1 MPDTDLCWWS
11 ATELAQ
17 AVRRRHVSPVEVVD
31 LLLRRIER
39 LNPRLNAF
47 LLVTA
52 DLAREQAREAE
63 RALAA
68 GDEVGPLHGVPLAYK
83 DLYATAGIRTTAGS
97 LILRDWVPS
106 EDAAAIAR
114 LRAAGAICLGKLNT
128 VEFAYGATGANPHY
142 GNCHNPWDTARM
154 PGGSSSGAGAAV
166 STGLCYG
173 ALGSDTGGSIRIPAA
188 FCGIVGIKPTYGRVS
203 RVGVVTLAWS
213 MDHVGPLAR
222 TVADA
227 ALLLQAIAGH
237 DPRDPASSRRAVPEY
252 RAALDQGVRGL
263 RVGVVRRHFF
273 DRLDPAVAAA
283 CQHALETFRGL
294 GATVVEVDI
303 PHLREAGPIS
313 TAMIFAEASS
323 YHERWFPARAAEYS
337 AEVRERL
344 LLGRTISA
352 LDYLRAQRARRLL
365 IEEFRAALSQAD
377 VLAAPTVAF
386 PPPRFDEPTVDVG
399 SRREDTAL
407 AVVQLTRPHNV
418 AGLPTLA
425 LPVGF
430 TPGGLPVGMQL
441 AGRPWE
447 EATVLRVGQA
457 YEQATDWHRRRPP
470 V

>member
-128 VEFAYGATGANPHY
+128 VEFAYGATGANPPY
-142 GNCHNPWDTARM
+142 GTCHNPWDTARM

-252 RAALDQGVRGL
+252 RAALDQGVRG
-263 RVGVVRRHFF
+263 
-273 DRLDPAVAAA
+273 
-283 CQHALETFRGL
+283 
-294 GATVVEVDI
+294 
-303 PHLREAGPIS
+303 
-313 TAMIFAEASS
+313 
-323 YHERWFPARAAEYS
+323 
-337 AEVRERL
+337 
-344 LLGRTISA
+344 
-352 LDYLRAQRARRLL
+352 
-365 IEEFRAALSQAD
+365 
-377 VLAAPTVAF
+377 
-386 PPPRFDEPTVDVG
+386 
-399 SRREDTAL
+399 
-407 AVVQLTRPHNV
+407 
-418 AGLPTLA
+418 
-425 LPVGF
+425 
-430 TPGGLPVGMQL
+430 
-441 AGRPWE
+441 
-447 EATVLRVGQA
+447 
-457 YEQATDWHRRRPP
+457 
-470 V
+470 